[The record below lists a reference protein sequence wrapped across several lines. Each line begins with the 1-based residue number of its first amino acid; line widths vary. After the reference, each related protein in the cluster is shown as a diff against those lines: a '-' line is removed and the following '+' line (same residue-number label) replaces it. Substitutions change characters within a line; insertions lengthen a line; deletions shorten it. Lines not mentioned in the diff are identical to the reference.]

1 MLSQSEDVAEMTAT
15 PQVEMETQKYQIIR
29 NKVVPMSQTGTEQE
43 DMSVALFD
51 LSLLDTPHPP
61 LMLPEL
67 EEPPPVFPELA
78 IPLPKPEEVVADP
91 QPFKSLKKTSRQD
104 RARAEREAMQANM
117 VQEKCRQLCAEL
129 FFRTQ
134 APVSSVGFTSAMRG
148 EGKSFLSMV
157 TAAVLA
163 LESDAP
169 VTLLECTWE
178 HPDFADH
185 FEIASTPG
193 LAEWVRGE
201 CTKEE
206 IRHKVAANLTVI
218 PAGNAR
224 LQRLKL
230 LQMLRKR
237 GLAQLLTQ
245 SNELLVVDLPAMV
258 PAGEGALAATLLESL
273 VVVVQATKTPERLI
287 VETCQQL
294 SGLPVHGLLLNQ
306 VQSTIP
312 GWLRQIL

>member
-1 MLSQSEDVAEMTAT
+1 MLSQSEDVVEMTAT

-29 NKVVPMSQTGTEQE
+29 NKVVPMSQTDTEQE
-43 DMSVALFD
+43 DMPVALFD
-51 LSLLDTPHPP
+51 LSLLDTPRPP
-61 LMLPEL
+61 LILPEL
-67 EEPPPVFPELA
+67 EESPPVLPEMT
-78 IPLPKPEEVVADP
+78 IPIPKDEEMVVVP

-104 RARAEREAMQANM
+104 RARAEREATQAHM
-117 VQEKCRQLCAEL
+117 VQEKCRQLCAAL

-134 APVSSVGFTSAMRG
+134 TPVSSLGFTSATRG

-169 VTLLECTWE
+169 VTLVECTWE
-178 HPDFADH
+178 HPGFADH
-185 FEIASTPG
+185 FEIAPTPG

-201 CTKEE
+201 CTVEE
-206 IRHKVAANLTVI
+206 IRHKVTDNLTVI

-245 SNELLVVDLPAMV
+245 SNELLVVDLPAML

-273 VVVVQATKTPERLI
+273 VVVVQATKTPERHI
-287 VETCQQL
+287 METCQQL

-312 GWLRQIL
+312 GWLRQML